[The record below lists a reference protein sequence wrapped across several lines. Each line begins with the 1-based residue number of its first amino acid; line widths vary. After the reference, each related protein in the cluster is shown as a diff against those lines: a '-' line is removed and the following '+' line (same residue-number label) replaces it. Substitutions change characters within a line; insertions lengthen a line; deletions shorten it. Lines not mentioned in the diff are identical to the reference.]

1 MMATLPLFHRDTGPG
16 PVEDIDA
23 NHAHRGP
30 TTAREE
36 LYKRFDSRIQVSPDL
51 SRKLVSYQGN
61 KNTPGLRWLK
71 YKEGFS
77 SRLVQELLGRV
88 KAQRV
93 LDPFS
98 GIGTSVLTACS
109 MGLQGAGIELMPV
122 GNLAAHAIS
131 AASNE
136 LEASAVA
143 DASAQ
148 LLDAI
153 SCESYNDSFIF
164 PHVQITERAF
174 PEATEKDLARAR
186 EFISSVGDP
195 GMSTVLTLACVS
207 VLEEVSYTRKDGQF
221 LRWDPQS
228 GRKVSR
234 KLHKESVPTL
244 KDALQRRLAEIDADI
259 PYLRRKYGGSH
270 PTFMDGSSLT
280 TLQYL
285 DSEHFDTVV
294 TSPPYANRYDYTRT
308 YALELAYLGYDARRF
323 KELRQALLSA
333 TVENRSKRQS
343 LAQEYGNPS
352 MFSQA
357 VSMADNQEALQET
370 LSILR
375 ANAKSLSNR
384 NVIDLVE
391 NYFAEMALIVCELGR
406 LIAPG
411 GNVFMVNDNVRYHG
425 EEVPVDLILSDFAEQ
440 SGFRCEAIWTLDRG
454 KGNSSQQ
461 MGRFGRQELRK
472 CVYHWR
478 RLDA

>member
-16 PVEDIDA
+16 PVEDINA
-23 NHAHRGP
+23 NHAYRGS

-36 LYKRFDSRIQVSPDL
+36 LYKRFDSRIQVSLDL

-88 KAQRV
+88 KARRV

-109 MGLQGAGIELMPV
+109 MGLRGVGIELMPV
-122 GNLAAHAIS
+122 GNLAARAIS

-153 SCESYNDSFIF
+153 SRESYNNSFSF
-164 PHVQITERAF
+164 PHVQITERTF

-244 KDALQRRLAEIDADI
+244 KDALQRRLAEIAADI
-259 PYLRRKYGGSH
+259 PYLRRKYGGSR

-285 DSEHFDTVV
+285 DSESFDTVV

-308 YALELAYLGYDARRF
+308 YAL
-323 KELRQALLSA
+323 
-333 TVENRSKRQS
+333 V
-343 LAQEYGNPS
+343 
-352 MFSQA
+352 
-357 VSMADNQEALQET
+357 LQ
-370 LSILR
+370 
-375 ANAKSLSNR
+375 
-384 NVIDLVE
+384 
-391 NYFAEMALIVCELGR
+391 
-406 LIAPG
+406 
-411 GNVFMVNDNVRYHG
+411 
-425 EEVPVDLILSDFAEQ
+425 
-440 SGFRCEAIWTLDRG
+440 
-454 KGNSSQQ
+454 
-461 MGRFGRQELRK
+461 
-472 CVYHWR
+472 R
-478 RLDA
+478 RLS